1 MRNIGFMGRLRIAL
15 AMALVGL
22 LVLGIWSVLESRD
35 MMLKDRQRGV
45 KNMVEAAQSIVDDY
59 AIKANNG
66 LMPQAQAQEEA
77 LAKLKAMKYG
87 KDGYMFIFNQDLTLL
102 MIGNPSL
109 SKLENHSVKDRTDSN
124 GSFYYREFLKA
135 GNAGGG
141 FVHYTSHLPDT
152 GLSADKVSYVSH
164 YPTWNWYICSGVFL
178 DDVQTAFYKNLL
190 NYFLVILLVG
200 LAVSVV
206 MLLTMRAT
214 QRSLGGDPEYAKHV
228 IEQIAEGNLHTDIT
242 LRDGDTNSL
251 LSTMAKMQQRLAEIV
266 GEVRLGADQMQLA
279 SQEISQ
285 GNSDLARRT
294 EEQASSL
301 QETAASMEQLTST
314 VKLNAENARQ
324 ARDLATGSRT
334 LSLKNKQT
342 VDNTVSSMQGI
353 NEQVDKMGDII
364 STIEKIAFQTNILAL
379 NAAVEAAR
387 AGEQGRGFAVVAAE
401 VGQLA
406 KSSASAAKE
415 IKMLITVSTE
425 RIATGSNSVTL
436 VGESMQEMLTSIVN
450 VSDLI
455 TEISNASIEQ
465 SEGINQVNIAVTQ
478 MDQVT
483 QQNASLVEQSAAA
496 SSSLNDQAQKL
507 QQVVSIFKLA

>member
-15 AMALVGL
+15 AMALAGL
-22 LVLGIWSVLESRD
+22 LVLGTWSVFESRSV
-35 MMLKDRQRGV
+35 MLKEREDGV
-45 KNMVEAAQSIVDDY
+45 KNIVQAAQSIVDDY
-59 AIKANNG
+59 ASKADKG

-87 KDGYMFIFNQDLTLL
+87 KDGYMFIFNSDLTLL

-109 SKLENHSVKDRTDSN
+109 TKLENHRVKDRADAN
-124 GSFYYREFLKA
+124 GLLYYQEFLKA

-141 FVHYTSHLPDT
+141 LVHYVGTLPDT
-152 GLSADKVSYVSH
+152 GQNADKVSYVSH
-164 YPTWNWYICSGVFL
+164 YQAWNWYICSGVFL
-178 DDVQTAFYKNLL
+178 NDVQSAFYQNLL
-190 NYFLVILLVG
+190 SYFSVILLIS
-200 LAVSVV
+200 LAVSAV
-206 MLLTMRAT
+206 MLITMRAT
-214 QRSLGGDPEYAKHV
+214 QRSLGGDPEYAKTV
-228 IEQIAEGNLHTDIT
+228 IEQIAEGNLNTDIT
-242 LRDGDTNSL
+242 LRNGDSHSL

-266 GEVRLGADQMQLA
+266 GEVRQGADQMQMA
-279 SQEISQ
+279 SHEISQ
-285 GNSDLARRT
+285 GNDDLARRT

-314 VKLNAENARQ
+314 VKLNAENAKQ
-324 ARDLATGSRT
+324 ARDLATGSRA
-334 LSLKNKQT
+334 LSLKNKET
-342 VDNTVSSMQGI
+342 VDNTVASMQGI

-415 IKMLITVSTE
+415 IKLLITESTE
-425 RIATGSNSVTL
+425 RITNGSNMVTQ
-436 VGESMQEMLTSIVN
+436 VGESMQEMLTSIAN
-450 VSDLI
+450 VTELI
-455 TEISNASIEQ
+455 SEISNASHEQ

-483 QQNASLVEQSAAA
+483 QQNASLVEQGAVAA
-496 SSSLNDQAQKL
+496 SSLNDQAREL